1 MVGLLRETMQRRNEK
16 SGECVMVL
24 GKYGYVSKDGKMKKR
39 MPFNMIKS
47 ENSEETALI
56 VKT

>member
-1 MVGLLRETMQRRNEK
+1 MVVGLLRETMQRR